1 MIERLRVENFKILRE
16 FEQDF
21 GPINV
26 FIGPNAS
33 GKSTALQAIETYK
46 GFLSSSVKEYFEKE
60 KGWAPRKLPNL
71 RYSKS
76 EMIWKANFRFAIEGN
91 KQVESRYKYEMSLG
105 FLKHL
110 RIKREELSCYF
121 DKHDTWFHLMAR
133 KGRRIVLLNEK
144 SDAPKAIE
152 RYERTTALRLV
163 SSVMTQIDE
172 EDPRFALI
180 SRFRKY
186 LFTMQ
191 NFLLWDP
198 KMLRKTSR
206 GFEPQLGPSGEDM
219 PSFIAYLQS
228 KEPEKHAKLL
238 KRVQRIFPSIEN
250 IRSVGSKYGWRH
262 LEITEGF
269 GDVEKPVK
277 YPSEFA
283 SDGLLRMLAIFSFRF
298 NPNPPRII
306 TLEEPENG
314 VHPRLLSDIIDEL
327 KYLAF
332 RKKPYPTQIFFS
344 THSPYVLDEFRGTPE
359 AVYVFERKSRESS
372 TKVTRLSN
380 RSDLVRAI
388 ERYGDSL
395 GEFWFSGQFGTNT

>member
-16 FEQDF
+16 FDQEF

-26 FIGPNAS
+26 FIGKNAS
-33 GKSTALQAIETYK
+33 GKSTALQAIETYR
-46 GFLSSSVKEYFEKE
+46 GFLSSSVKEYFEEE
-60 KGWAPRKLPNL
+60 KGWDPRKLPNL

-76 EMIWKANFRFAIEGN
+76 EMIWKADFRFTIGEN
-91 KQVESRYKYEMSLG
+91 NQVESRYKYEMSLG

-110 RIKREELSCYF
+110 HIKREELYYF
-121 DKHDTWFHLMAR
+121 DKQDAWFLLMAR
-133 KGRRIVLLNEK
+133 KGRRIGLLNEK
-144 SDAPKAIE
+144 SDASKAIE

-172 EDPRFALI
+172 EDSRFALI
-180 SRFRKY
+180 SRFRNY
-186 LFTMQ
+186 LSTMR
-191 NFLLWDP
+191 NYLLWDP
-198 KMLRKTSR
+198 KVLRKTSR
-206 GFEPQLGPSGEDM
+206 GFEPQLGASGEDM
-219 PSFIAYLQS
+219 PSFIAYLQY
-228 KEPEKHAKLL
+228 KEPEKLAELL

-269 GDVEKPVK
+269 GDIDKPVK

-344 THSPYVLDEFRGTPE
+344 THSPYVLDLFRGTPE
-359 AVYVFERKSRESS
+359 AVYVFERKPRGSS
-372 TKVTRLSN
+372 NKVTRLSD
-380 RSDLVRAI
+380 RKDLVRAI
-388 ERYGDSL
+388 EKYGDSL
-395 GEFWFSGQFGTNT
+395 GELWFSGQFGSST

>member
-46 GFLSSSVKEYFEKE
+46 GFLSSSVKEYFEKV

-76 EMIWKANFRFAIEGN
+76 EMIWKANFRFTIEGN

-110 RIKREELSCYF
+110 HIKREELYYYS
-121 DKHDTWFHLMAR
+121 DKHDAWPILMAR

-144 SDAPKAIE
+144 SDASKAIE
-152 RYERTTALRLV
+152 RYEKTTALRLV

-172 EDPRFALI
+172 DDPRFTSI
-180 SRFRKY
+180 SRFRRY
-186 LFTMQ
+186 LTTMQ

-250 IRSVGSKYGWRH
+250 VKSIGSKYGWRH
-262 LEITEGF
+262 LEITEGL
-269 GDVEKPVK
+269 EKPVK
-277 YPSEFA
+277 YPAEFA

-298 NPNPPRII
+298 NPKPPRIL

-344 THSPYVLDEFRGTPE
+344 THSPYVLDEFMETPE
-359 AVYVFERKSRESS
+359 AIYVFERKSRESS
-372 TKVTRLSN
+372 TKVTRLSDRN
-380 RSDLVRAI
+380 DLVKAI
-388 ERYGDSL
+388 EGYDDSL
-395 GEFWFSGQFGTNT
+395 GEFWFSGQLDNNA